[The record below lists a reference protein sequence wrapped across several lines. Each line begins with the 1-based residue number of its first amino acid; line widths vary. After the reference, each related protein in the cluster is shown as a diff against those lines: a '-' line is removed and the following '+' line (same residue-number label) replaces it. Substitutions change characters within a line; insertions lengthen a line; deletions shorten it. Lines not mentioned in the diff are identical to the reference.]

1 MSQHLLPLHPL
12 LCGACHFHN
21 LVAEHVVHGR
31 VILPCAV
38 NLEMA
43 SGVLGGQELVH
54 DHDVPR
60 RQRPRK
66 MRERARRGCCSRW
79 TAPRCRLECSR
90 HLWCYHVASRAR
102 SGTRIPHFSR
112 LLLIEVSL
120 LPHAADCRAA
130 VSRERARSTRGRD
143 LSFEVNG
150 RGQQP
155 RWLQEQGPERGHCA
169 TVYGSLSARNRIRVL
184 ADWLRLCTLF
194 GQRAPRRRR
203 LGDQCVVGD
212 AGRRTVRVVRLR
224 AGSIAAGALE
234 GVQGACAPAVAR
246 S

>member
-1 MSQHLLPLHPL
+1 M
-12 LCGACHFHN
+12 
-21 LVAEHVVHGR
+21 HGR

-66 MRERARRGCCSRW
+66 MRERAIRGCCSRW

-112 LLLIEVSL
+112 LLFIEVSL

-150 RGQQP
+150 RGSNLDGFKS
-155 RWLQEQGPERGHCA
+155 RA
-169 TVYGSLSARNRIRVL
+169 LSAGT
-184 ADWLRLCTLF
+184 A
-194 GQRAPRRRR
+194 QR
-203 LGDQCVVGD
+203 C
-212 AGRRTVRVVRLR
+212 TVRYLHATAFEFSQTGCAYAPCSGNVLLVGAGLAISALSATQVGVRCE
-224 AGSIAAGALE
+224 S
-234 GVQGACAPAVAR
+234 
-246 S
+246 